1 MDEATAEN
9 DEEVQIKLTR
19 LSKFINEIVGTRDLP
34 MAADENKLGKPSVV
48 MKLDIEG
55 LYHTVWKLQKFFVT
69 QILREIRKGKCR
81 ISKSAISTHREALIF
96 DYQRFLHFLKAYFYQ
111 INKIHCPKIA
121 IRQFC
126 TPRFHTLKKTQKSLC
141 KVPN

>member
-1 MDEATAEN
+1 MDETDVEN

-55 LYHTVWKLQKFFVT
+55 LYHTVWKLQNLFVT
-69 QILREIRKGKCR
+69 QILREIKKGKCR
-81 ISKSAISTHREALIF
+81 V
-96 DYQRFLHFLKAYFYQ
+96 LK
-111 INKIHCPKIA
+111 
-121 IRQFC
+121 
-126 TPRFHTLKKTQKSLC
+126 
-141 KVPN
+141 